1 MGKWSSWLRYFY
13 LSAKRSVLLALEK
26 CSICGQQGVE
36 STSLRFPQAM
46 CSECDALYNR
56 ALYVMGSSEAVEKFI
71 SDFGVKA
78 FILRYDPWHKS
89 NPMADLE
96 PTEEEEEI
104 PNFDTF
110 PDPVC
115 TLPNKPL
122 VPYPGWPTRQ

>member
-78 FILRYDPWHKS
+78 FILRYDPWKKS

-110 PDPVC
+110 PAGMHF
-115 TLPNKPL
+115 TK
-122 VPYPGWPTRQ
+122 